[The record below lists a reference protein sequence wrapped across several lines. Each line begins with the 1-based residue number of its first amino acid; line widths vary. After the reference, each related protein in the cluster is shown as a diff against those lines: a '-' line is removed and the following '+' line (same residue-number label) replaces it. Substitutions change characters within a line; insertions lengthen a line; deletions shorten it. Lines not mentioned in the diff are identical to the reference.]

1 MNKFWIHNFVL
12 MPVTLKIQI
21 PQCFDGLFYIKMPT
35 DSYKETRN
43 LTLSLKDTLF
53 GDQFLSMKLATV
65 NLRLDFN
72 IEGLLT
78 KDILQSRAGPSST
91 LGFHLAMSMPYTPMH
106 LAQIGLIQAGLAGI
120 GPSPKELRRNLTSHL
135 TSMSGGYKEPSS
147 QNGIVGRT
155 GAGNSSILN
164 MLFRLNQFS
173 KGHIL
178 VDGVNIANIS
188 LSDLHSHFSIIPQ
201 PPFLF
206 ERSLR
211 TVITCPVL
219 FLF

>member
-1 MNKFWIHNFVL
+1 

-53 GDQFLSMKLATV
+53 GDQFLCLKLPTV
-65 NLRLDFN
+65 NPQLYFN
-72 IEGLLT
+72 IEGLLA
-78 KDILQSRAGPSST
+78 KDILQSRAGPSSI
-91 LGFHLAMSMPYTPMH
+91 LGFHPAMSMPYGPMH
-106 LAQIGLIQAGLAGI
+106 LAQTGLIQAGLAGI
-120 GPSPKELRRNLTSHL
+120 GHCPDEIRRSLTSHL
-135 TSMSGGYKEPSS
+135 TSISRRYKEPNT

-155 GAGNSSILN
+155 GAGKSNILN
-164 MLFRLNQFS
+164 VLFRLNQFS
-173 KGHIL
+173 RGDIL

-188 LSDLHSHFSIIPQ
+188 LRDLHSHFSIVPQ

-206 ERSLR
+206 EGSLR
-211 TVITCPVL
+211 WLSLYLRQPRRW
-219 FLF
+219 F

>member
-147 QNGIVGRT
+147 QNSDHL
-155 GAGNSSILN
+155 SST
-164 MLFRLNQFS
+164 
-173 KGHIL
+173 
-178 VDGVNIANIS
+178 V
-188 LSDLHSHFSIIPQ
+188 
-201 PPFLF
+201 PFLIRRLGLYTKF
-206 ERSLR
+206 GGPVPYRPSIDRPKAWLLQFNGLYNLRPTFPFTSL
-211 TVITCPVL
+211 VGK
-219 FLF
+219 